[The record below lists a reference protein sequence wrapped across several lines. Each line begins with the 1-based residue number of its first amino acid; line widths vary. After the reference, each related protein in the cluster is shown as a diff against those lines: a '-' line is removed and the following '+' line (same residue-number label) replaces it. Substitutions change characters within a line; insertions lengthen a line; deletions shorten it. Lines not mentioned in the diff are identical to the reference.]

1 MDRLQDK
8 VILVFGGTSGIGKAI
23 SQGFVEE
30 GALVVPTSRSREK
43 IEQTVSDLKGKG
55 NNWTDVITTDVT
67 RKNDIEHIC
76 NAILKKYKKI
86 DVMVCCA
93 GTYLK
98 KPAEEISEEEWRDVL
113 DTNLNGT
120 FLTNSVVGKIMLNQ
134 AKGSIIN
141 IGSLGSVV
149 ALSNTLPYCVS
160 KAGVLMLSQSL
171 STEWCHRG
179 VRVNTIIPGVF
190 PTDLNKKALSDPIRV
205 KNILNRTPMKRL
217 GNLEEL
223 VGASVFLASD
233 ESNFVSG
240 IALPVD
246 GGFLASSGF

>member
-1 MDRLQDK
+1 LDRLQDK
-8 VILVFGGTSGIGKAI
+8 IVLVFGGTSGIGKSI

-30 GALVVPTSRSREK
+30 GALVAPTSRSRGKVEK
-43 IEQTVSDLKGKG
+43 TVSDLKGKG
-55 NNWTDVITTDVT
+55 NNWTDIITTDVT
-67 RKNDIEHIC
+67 KKNDIENIC
-76 NAILKKYKKI
+76 STVLKKYKKI

-98 KPAEEISEEEWRDVL
+98 KPAEEISVEEWHDVL

-120 FLTNSVVGKIMLNQ
+120 FITNSIVGRIMLDQ
-134 AKGSIIN
+134 GKGSIIN
-141 IGSLGSVV
+141 IGSLGSIA

-160 KAGVLMLSQSL
+160 KAGVSMLSQCL

-223 VGASVFLASD
+223 VGAAVFLASD

-240 IALPVD
+240 ISLPVD